1 METVR
6 LTTAQ
11 ALVRFLENQYI
22 RWDDNEQPFV
32 KGVFLLPG
40 HGNVVGLGQALT
52 QEAKRLEVYQG
63 KNEQGQAHVAVAFA
77 KQRKRKQ
84 IFAVTSS
91 VGPGAANM
99 ITAAATA
106 TANNIPV
113 LLARRCL
120 CMPPAGSGFAANRA
134 NSRFVAFDK
143 RCVPSRVQILGPHCA
158 TGTAYVRHAQRNARI
173 DRPCRHRG
181 GLYRTSAGYRR

>member
-77 KQRKRKQ
+77 KQRKR
-84 IFAVTSS
+84 
-91 VGPGAANM
+91 
-99 ITAAATA
+99 
-106 TANNIPV
+106 
-113 LLARRCL
+113 
-120 CMPPAGSGFAANRA
+120 
-134 NSRFVAFDK
+134 
-143 RCVPSRVQILGPHCA
+143 
-158 TGTAYVRHAQRNARI
+158 
-173 DRPCRHRG
+173 
-181 GLYRTSAGYRR
+181 